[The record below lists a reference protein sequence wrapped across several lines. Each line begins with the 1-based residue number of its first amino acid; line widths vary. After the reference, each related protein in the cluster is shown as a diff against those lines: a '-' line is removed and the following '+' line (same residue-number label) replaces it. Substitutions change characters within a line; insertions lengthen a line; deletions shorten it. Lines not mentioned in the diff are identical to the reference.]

1 MTARTCL
8 RCQTDELPSTP
19 AAPGHVLCATHLAMG
34 HAELFAAIAQ
44 DCCRACGHTRAPGDQ
59 LCAGCRESVQ
69 RAQTYVQQREPKRPG
84 R

>member
-1 MTARTCL
+1 MTSRTCL

-19 AAPGHVLCATHLAMG
+19 AEAGHALCALHLAMG
-34 HAELFAAIAQ
+34 HAELVAAIGA

-59 LCAGCRESVQ
+59 LCAHCRESVQ